1 MSDTPAP
8 RDLSRRLVLGSFGAV
23 GASAALAAC
32 SGSSTPP
39 GAAPSSGAFGKGD
52 TYTGPKV
59 ALASG
64 TASPV
69 ATARS

>member
-1 MSDTPAP
+1 MSDTSAP
-8 RDLSRRLVLGSFGAV
+8 RDLSRRLFLGSFGAV

-39 GAAPSSGAFGKGD
+39 GTAASSGAFGKGD

-59 ALASG
+59 ALSLLE
-64 TASPV
+64 
-69 ATARS
+69 RLHRW